1 MEEAVKAV
9 CENRMGYREA
19 SRGFNVPVET
29 LRRRIMGV
37 VEMDARPGP
46 PTVHSKEEKDLL
58 AKYVVE
64 MVDMGYGLSREDVMR
79 MAFTIAERTGKKH
92 PFKDEYVGVV

>member
-1 MEEAVKAV
+1 MKEAVKAV
-9 CENRMGYREA
+9 RENKMGYREA

-29 LRRRIMGV
+29 LRRRVVMGV

-46 PTVHSKEEKDLL
+46 PTVLSKEEEDLL

-64 MVDMGYGLSREDVMR
+64 MADMGYVYHLR
-79 MAFTIAERTGKKH
+79 ML
-92 PFKDEYVGVV
+92 